1 MSSIPAI
8 LILQALLDTKK
19 ISNSLKIKNKLKN
32 KNQKMNVVKMYGRM
46 NMISMQIKNN
56 KGELVKA
63 FLIWLAW
70 WDAIPEILALKE
82 GLHYVGHKPC
92 SLKQIPLTH

>member
-32 KNQKMNVVKMYGRM
+32 KKQKMNVVKMYGRM
-46 NMISMQIKNN
+46 KMISTQIKNDKREVFN
-56 KGELVKA
+56 A
-63 FLIWLAW
+63 FLIQLAW
-70 WDAIPEILALKE
+70 RDAISEILALKE
-82 GLHYVGHKPC
+82 GLHYVGRKPC
-92 SLKQIPLTH
+92 SLKQIPLTC